1 MKDCGRLWELDVY
14 REGRLGAKDAHSFER
29 HLKICGDCKLR
40 STCDERLRM
49 LAASLPEDAP
59 SELTLRRLRTRILRD
74 VATGVRATETR
85 PWPRVALAAGF
96 ALALLGGAGWLAHAH
111 RAPDALSPIA
121 AAVPVP
127 GPAHADAM
135 AGSVTATTGARWTH
149 VRRDGLETVTLA
161 DGTLSIHVRPQHAGE
176 RFLVGLPD
184 GELEV
189 RGTTFDVSVG
199 GGATRSVHVDE
210 GRVELRLQEH
220 PEVRIGMGE
229 SWTPLPS
236 AIPPAPPAPAP
247 APVKATE
254 QATSPRTAPPRP
266 SASPMPATAADD
278 GATAY
283 AGALDLLRTGRGD
296 EAAAAFHAFLLAHPG
311 APQAEDA
318 SFLEA
323 VALARA
329 GRVDAAALAAEHHL
343 AGYPGSFH
351 RKEAAILAA
360 RAASQRGDCA
370 HARVLLAS
378 WLDAPDADVRA
389 ALGSCA
395 ER

>member
-1 MKDCGRLWELDVY
+1 MKDCERLWELDAY
-14 REGRLGAKDAHSFER
+14 REGRLGAKDAQSFER
-29 HLKICGDCKLR
+29 HLKICSDCRLR
-40 STCDERLRM
+40 NTCDERLRM
-49 LAASLPEDAP
+49 LGASLQEDPP

-74 VATGVRATETR
+74 VATGVRAAEPR
-85 PWPRVALAAGF
+85 PWPRVALAAGL
-96 ALALLGGAGWLAHAH
+96 ALALLGGAGWLAHGK
-111 RAPDALSPIA
+111 RAQAPLSPTA
-121 AAVPVP
+121 AALLVP
-127 GPAHADAM
+127 GQASADTL
-135 AGSVTATTGARWTH
+135 AGSVTAKAGTRWTQ

-189 RGTTFDVSVG
+189 RGTTFDVSVA

-210 GRVELRLQEH
+210 GRVELRLREH
-220 PEVRIGMGE
+220 PEVRLGMGE
-229 SWTPLPS
+229 SWTSSPS
-236 AIPPAPPAPAP
+236 VPAPAPPAPAP
-247 APVKATE
+247 VMATDR
-254 QATSPRTAPPRP
+254 ATISRTAPPHP
-266 SASPMPATAADD
+266 NASPMPTTAADD

-296 EAAAAFHAFLLAHPG
+296 EAAAAFHAFLLAHPA

-329 GRVDAAALAAEHHL
+329 GRIDAAALAAEHHL

-370 HARVLLAS
+370 HARGLLAS